1 MGIVKEQR
9 KQIENLERRVNY
21 WKQVSNS
28 RAERARRAEAALAA
42 GEKMLA
48 ILVKRLGGKAEI
60 ADSEWKS
67 SMTVLGR
74 YDEENG
80 ITEYSLKE

>member
-9 KQIENLERRVNY
+9 NQIANLERRVKY
-21 WKQVSNS
+21 WKQAANS

-48 ILVKRLGGKAEI
+48 ILTKRLGGKVEI
-60 ADSEWKS
+60 ADTEWKS
-67 SMTVLGR
+67 SMIVLGR
-74 YDEENG
+74 YDKENG
-80 ITEYSLKE
+80 ITEYSLSE